1 MKNLE
6 VLGSY
11 LLIRLLNCSSVVPFQ
26 MGFEDVEEFFLFLGG
41 DCVASFLLASF

>member
-26 MGFEDVEEFFLFLGG
+26 MVLKMLKNFFCSWEGI
-41 DCVASFLLASF
+41 ALLVSC